1 MSLRTASLAAALML
15 AAPAAALAAP
25 QTEIVQTTQAPA
37 RAQTSESQSYPD
49 REARDKQVQNYEGG
63 DTVVIAMSGTAL
75 VVLLVLLLLL

>member
-25 QTEIVQTTQAPA
+25 QTEIVQTTQAPV
-37 RAQTSESQSYPD
+37 RAQATESQSYAD
-49 REARDKQVQNYEGG
+49 REARDKQVQSYEGG